1 MLRSNDADLL
11 SGERQPGAID
21 AVTSVIAPWQTLSAL
36 ATETGQA
43 VRQKLT
49 HSGAGVG
56 KGHVQQGVQQD
67 PTATA
72 DGRPW
77 PDESTTLS
85 HSAQVSAAQRKAKSV
100 ETSGHIDQE
109 AIQANISQVQRKMVS
124 TDAATE
130 VVLRFNFMSARESK
144 VRDVRLAM
152 LVRRD
157 VMPSDDNGHAGCLT
171 GRVGLHCFGSRGI
184 GN

>member
-49 HSGAGVG
+49 HPDAGVG

-67 PTATA
+67 PTAAA
-72 DGRPW
+72 DGRP
-77 PDESTTLS
+77 DEFTTLS
-85 HSAQVSAAQRKAKSV
+85 HSAQVSAAQRRVKSV
-100 ETSGHIDQE
+100 GPSGHIDQE
-109 AIQANISQVQRKMVS
+109 AIQANIRQVQRKVVS

-130 VVLRFNFMSARESK
+130 VVLRFNFMTARESK

-152 LVRRD
+152 LV
-157 VMPSDDNGHAGCLT
+157 
-171 GRVGLHCFGSRGI
+171 
-184 GN
+184 

>member
-36 ATETGQA
+36 ASETGQA

-49 HSGAGVG
+49 HPGAGVG

-67 PTATA
+67 PTAAA
-72 DGRPW
+72 DGRP
-77 PDESTTLS
+77 DEFTTLS
-85 HSAQVSAAQRKAKSV
+85 HSAQVSAAQRRVKSAGP
-100 ETSGHIDQE
+100 SHIDQE
-109 AIQANISQVQRKMVS
+109 AIQANIRQVQRKMVS

-130 VVLRFNFMSARESK
+130 VVLRFNFMTARESK

-152 LVRRD
+152 LV
-157 VMPSDDNGHAGCLT
+157 
-171 GRVGLHCFGSRGI
+171 
-184 GN
+184 